1 MSGQKTLYID
11 YSLCIGC
18 ETCEYV
24 CRFTNDTSRIHMTRT
39 VDGVMVPLYCQH
51 CENPKCANACPRG
64 ALKRDKDGAIILQS
78 MLCRGC
84 QTKNCILACPHSAMF
99 ETDRGVMVAKCD
111 MCAQRRQVGMGP
123 ACVEMCPCAAI
134 SYVDRDE
141 IPALETEKSKLA
153 HQKVLDHLKLPG
165 KE

>member
-39 VDGVMVPLYCQH
+39 VDGVMVPLYCLH

-64 ALKRDKDGAIILQS
+64 ALKKDKDGAVILQP

-123 ACVEMCPCAAI
+123 ACVEMCPCSAI
-134 SYVDRDE
+134 RYVDRDE
-141 IPALETEKSKLA
+141 IPGLETEKSKEAL
-153 HQKVLDHLKLPG
+153 QKVLEHLKMPG